1 MLLINDLLLLEM
13 TTHYCKNEQQHKCGL
28 NKSRHK
34 SVTGLNRLM
43 KFHPDPLLDNWVSN
57 SNTDINKQTI
67 NKGNAKA

>member
-1 MLLINDLLLLEM
+1 M